1 MKTGDK
7 VKILKV
13 YTSSTDKLKHTPLYE
28 MLVFAARRN
37 GLAGATV
44 HKGVMGFGGSS
55 VVHSA
60 KFWETNDKLPVVVE
74 IIDESPKI
82 EAFFE
87 VIKPYLENVR
97 YGCLVTTEDVNVMMY
112 KAGKKKSVFEL

>member
-1 MKTGDK
+1 METNDHVK
-7 VKILKV
+7 VLRI
-13 YTSSTDKLKHTPLYE
+13 YTSSTDKLKHTPVYE
-28 MLVFAARRN
+28 MIVFAARRN

-82 EAFFE
+82 EAFVE
-87 VIKPYLENVR
+87 VIKPYLESVR
-97 YGCLVTTEDVNVMMY
+97 YGCLVTLEDAKVMLY

>member
-1 MKTGDK
+1 METNSD
-7 VKILKV
+7 VKILRV

-37 GLAGATV
+37 GMAGATV
-44 HKGVMGFGGSS
+44 HKGVMGYGGSS

-74 IIDESPKI
+74 VIDESAKI

-87 VIKPYLENVR
+87 VIKPYLESVR
-97 YGCLVTTEDVNVMMY
+97 YGCLVTIENARVLLY
-112 KAGKKKSVFEL
+112 KSGGKKTFFER

>member
-1 MKTGDK
+1 METGDNVK
-7 VKILKV
+7 VLRV

-28 MLVFAARRN
+28 MLVYAARRN

-44 HKGVMGFGGSS
+44 HKGVMGYGGSS

-87 VIKPYLENVR
+87 VIKPYLESVR
-97 YGCLVTTEDVNVMMY
+97 YGCLVTIEDANVVFY
-112 KAGKKKSVFEL
+112 KTGNKKSVFEL

>member
-1 MKTGDK
+1 METNDNVK
-7 VKILKV
+7 VLRI

-28 MLVFAARRN
+28 MIVFAARRN

-74 IIDESPKI
+74 IIDESSKI

-87 VIKPYLENVR
+87 VIKPYLESVR
-97 YGCLVTTEDVNVMMY
+97 YGCLVTMEDVKVMLY
-112 KAGKKKSVFEL
+112 KTGKKKSVFKL

>member
-1 MKTGDK
+1 MKTGDN

-13 YTSSTDKLKHTPLYE
+13 YTSSTDKLKHAPLYE

-44 HKGVMGFGGSS
+44 LKGTMGFGSSS
-55 VVHSA
+55 VVRSV

-74 IIDESPKI
+74 IIDESAKI

-87 VIKPYLENVR
+87 MIKPYLESVR
-97 YGCLVTTEDVNVMMY
+97 YGCLVTIEDVKVMLY
-112 KAGKKKSVFEL
+112 KAGKKKSVFDL

>member
-1 MKTGDK
+1 METGDNVK
-7 VKILKV
+7 VLRV

-28 MLVFAARRN
+28 MLVYAARRN

-74 IIDESPKI
+74 IIDESSKI

-87 VIKPYLENVR
+87 VIKPYLESVR
-97 YGCLVTTEDVNVMMY
+97 YGCLVTIEDVKVMMY
-112 KAGKKKSVFEL
+112 KAGGKKSVFNI

>member
-1 MKTGDK
+1 METGDN
-7 VKILKV
+7 VKILRV
-13 YTSSTDKLKHTPLYE
+13 YISSTDKLKHTPLYE
-28 MLVFAARRN
+28 MLVYAARHN

-55 VVHSA
+55 VVHSV

-82 EAFFE
+82 EAFVE
-87 VIKPYLENVR
+87 VIKPYLESVR
-97 YGCLVTTEDVNVMMY
+97 YGCLVTIEDANVVFY
-112 KAGKKKSVFEL
+112 KTGIKKSVFEL

>member
-1 MKTGDK
+1 METGDNVK
-7 VKILKV
+7 VLRV

-28 MLVFAARRN
+28 MLVYAARRN

-87 VIKPYLENVR
+87 VIKPYLESVR
-97 YGCLVTTEDVNVMMY
+97 YGCLVTIEDANVVFY
-112 KAGKKKSVFEL
+112 KTGNKKSVFEL

>member
-1 MKTGDK
+1 MKSGDNVK
-7 VKILKV
+7 VLRV

-37 GLAGATV
+37 GLSGATV

-87 VIKPYLENVR
+87 VIKPYLESVR
-97 YGCLVTTEDVNVMMY
+97 YGCLVTIEDVKVVLY

>member
-1 MKTGDK
+1 MKTNDLVK
-7 VKILKV
+7 VMRI
-13 YTSSTDKLKHTPLYE
+13 YSSSTDKLKHTPLYE
-28 MLVFAARRN
+28 AIVFAAKRN

-44 HKGVMGFGGSS
+44 HKGIMGFGGSS

-74 IIDESPKI
+74 IIDESAKI

-87 VIKPYLENVR
+87 YMKPFLESIR
-97 YGCLVTTEDVNVMMY
+97 TGCLVTIEDAKVLLY
-112 KAGKKKSVFEL
+112 KAGSKKSFFDL

>member
-1 MKTGDK
+1 MKTNDNAK
-7 VKILKV
+7 VLRI

-28 MLVFAARRN
+28 MIVYAARRQ

-44 HKGVMGFGGSS
+44 HKGIMGYGGSS
-55 VVHSA
+55 IVHSA

-82 EAFFE
+82 DAFVE
-87 VIKPYLENVR
+87 TITPYLEGLR
-97 YGCLVTTEDVNVMMY
+97 YGCLITVSDAQVLFY
-112 KAGKKKSVFEL
+112 KTGSKKSVFRL

>member
-1 MKTGDK
+1 METGDNVK
-7 VKILKV
+7 VLRV

-28 MLVFAARRN
+28 MLVYAARRN

-44 HKGVMGFGGSS
+44 HKGVMGYGGSS

-87 VIKPYLENVR
+87 VIKPYLESVR
-97 YGCLVTTEDVNVMMY
+97 YGCLVTIEDANVVFY
-112 KAGKKKSVFEL
+112 KTGIKKSVFEL

>member
-1 MKTGDK
+1 MNTNDN
-7 VKILKV
+7 VKIMRV

-28 MLVFAARRN
+28 MLVYAARRN
-37 GLAGATV
+37 GMAGTTV

-60 KFWETNDKLPVVVE
+60 KFWETNDKLPVLVE
-74 IIDESPKI
+74 IIDESARI

-87 VIKPYLENVR
+87 VIRPYLESVR
-97 YGCLVTTEDVNVMMY
+97 YGCLVTVEDAHVMLY
-112 KAGKKKSVFEL
+112 KAGEKKPVFNL